1 VILLGLDTATPAT
14 VAGVLLDDGR
24 VVEARDDPPEGSRG
38 EHASRLLAL
47 AERAMREADVGWDD
61 LERIAVGVGPGGFT
75 GLRIGIATARALAQA
90 RGLPLVPVSSLAAL
104 AAGAED
110 ARGAPAGYEP
120 RGAPAADE
128 PHAGRAAADAARAPL
143 IAAVID
149 ARRGEVF
156 AAAYEGDR
164 ERLAPQALAPEAL
177 AADLRA
183 LAAPVQAVGDGA
195 VRFRRELEAAGVA
208 VPADGSAV
216 HRIAAAP
223 LCRLGAAG
231 EPAQRDRLLPDY
243 RREPDAKPQ

>member
-1 VILLGLDTATPAT
+1 VILLALDTATPAT
-14 VAGVLLDDGR
+14 VAGVLLADGR

-38 EHASRLLAL
+38 QHASRLLPL
-47 AERAMREADVGWDD
+47 AERAMREAGLGWED
-61 LERIAVGVGPGGFT
+61 LERIVVGVGPGGFT

-104 AAGAED
+104 AAGAQAASAGGVHD
-110 ARGAPAGYEP
+110 APAP
-120 RGAPAADE
+120 DPAA
-128 PHAGRAAADAARAPL
+128 GADAPL
-143 IAAVID
+143 VAAVID

-156 AAAYEGDR
+156 AAAFQGDR
-164 ERLAPQALAPEAL
+164 ERLAAQALAPHAL
-177 AADLRA
+177 ADRLQA
-183 LAAPVQAVGDGA
+183 LARPVQAVGDGA

>member
-1 VILLGLDTATPAT
+1 VILLALDTATPAS
-14 VAGVLLDDGR
+14 VVGVMLGDGS
-24 VVEARDDPPEGSRG
+24 VVEARDDPPAGSRG

-47 AERAMREADVGWDD
+47 VENALQQSGVGWAD
-61 LERIAVGVGPGGFT
+61 LDRIAVGVGPGGFT

-90 RGLPLVPVSSLAAL
+90 RGLPLVPVSSLAVL

-110 ARGAPAGYEP
+110 ASVAGAPLV
-120 RGAPAADE
+120 
-128 PHAGRAAADAARAPL
+128 AAA
-143 IAAVID
+143 ID

-156 AAAYEGDR
+156 AAAYQGDTQ
-164 ERLAPQALAPEAL
+164 RLAPAAYEPAALAER
-177 AADLRA
+177 LRA

-195 VRFRRELEAAGVA
+195 VRFRTELEAAGVA
-208 VPADGSAV
+208 VPADGSTV

-231 EPAQRDRLLPDY
+231 EPADRDRLLPDY